1 MQRKKERKIDM
12 VKKKKKKVGNW
23 KKDWKKFKKGAKKSY
38 NVAKGAATPVYSRYA
53 APTVGLFKQTGKLAL
68 NIGKLALR
76 APGTAIALPLL
87 YAGAKHIGKKAGRKF
102 SYPGL
107 RQFDKR
113 GRKFI

>member
-1 MQRKKERKIDM
+1 M
-12 VKKKKKKVGNW
+12 KKKKKKLKKAANVSGFW
-23 KKDWKKFKKGAKKSY
+23 KQTTKSTKKNLKKISK
-38 NVAKGAATPVYSRYA
+38 VVTPVYSRYA

-68 NIGKLALR
+68 NVGKLALR
-76 APGTAIALPLL
+76 APGTALALPLI

-102 SYPGL
+102 SYPQL

>member
-1 MQRKKERKIDM
+1 MA
-12 VKKKKKKVGNW
+12 KKKKIKKAANVSGFW
-23 KKDWKKFKKGAKKSY
+23 KQTAKSTKKNYKKLSK
-38 NVAKGAATPVYSRYA
+38 AATPVYSRYA
-53 APTVGLFKQTGKLAL
+53 APTVGLFKQTGKLAM

-76 APGTAIALPLL
+76 APGTALALPLV

>member
-1 MQRKKERKIDM
+1 L
-12 VKKKKKKVGNW
+12 
-23 KKDWKKFKKGAKKSY
+23 
-38 NVAKGAATPVYSRYA
+38 NV
-53 APTVGLFKQTGKLAL
+53 
-68 NIGKLALR
+68 GKLALR
-76 APGTAIALPLL
+76 APGTAIALPLV

>member
-1 MQRKKERKIDM
+1 MT
-12 VKKKKKKVGNW
+12 KKKKKQKKAANVSGFWKQTTKSTKKNYKKISKV
-23 KKDWKKFKKGAKKSY
+23 
-38 NVAKGAATPVYSRYA
+38 VTPVYSRYA

-68 NIGKLALR
+68 NVGKLALR
-76 APGTAIALPLL
+76 APGTALALPLI

-102 SYPGL
+102 SYPQL

>member
-1 MQRKKERKIDM
+1 MAKNKKKIKKAANVSGFWKQTAKSTKKN
-12 VKKKKKKVGNW
+12 VKKLSK
-23 KKDWKKFKKGAKKSY
+23 
-38 NVAKGAATPVYSRYA
+38 AATPVYSRYA
-53 APTVGLFKQTGKLAL
+53 APTVGLFKQTGKLAM

-102 SYPGL
+102 SYPEL

>member
-1 MQRKKERKIDM
+1 MT
-12 VKKKKKKVGNW
+12 KKKKKIKKAANVSGFW
-23 KKDWKKFKKGAKKSY
+23 KQTAKSTKKNYKKISK
-38 NVAKGAATPVYSRYA
+38 AATPVYSRYA

-68 NIGKLALR
+68 NVGKLALR
-76 APGTAIALPLL
+76 APGTALALPLV

>member
-1 MQRKKERKIDM
+1 MA
-12 VKKKKKKVGNW
+12 KKKKKKKAANVSGFW
-23 KKDWKKFKKGAKKSY
+23 KQTKKTSKKNLKKVSK
-38 NVAKGAATPVYSRYA
+38 VVTPVYSKYA
-53 APTVGLFKQTGKLAL
+53 APTVGLFKQTGKLAM

-76 APGTAIALPLL
+76 APGTALALPLV

>member
-1 MQRKKERKIDM
+1 MT
-12 VKKKKKKVGNW
+12 KKKKKIKKVANVSGFW
-23 KKDWKKFKKGAKKSY
+23 KQTAKSTKKNYKKLSK
-38 NVAKGAATPVYSRYA
+38 AATPVYSRYA

-68 NIGKLALR
+68 NVGKLALR
-76 APGTAIALPLL
+76 APGTAIALPLV

>member
-1 MQRKKERKIDM
+1 M
-12 VKKKKKKVGNW
+12 KKKKKKLKKAANVSGFW
-23 KKDWKKFKKGAKKSY
+23 KQTTKSTKKNLKKISK
-38 NVAKGAATPVYSRYA
+38 VVTPVYSRYA

-68 NIGKLALR
+68 NVGKLALR
-76 APGTAIALPLL
+76 APGTALALPLI

>member
-1 MQRKKERKIDM
+1 MAKNKKKIKKAANVSGFWKQTAKSTKKN
-12 VKKKKKKVGNW
+12 VKKLSKV
-23 KKDWKKFKKGAKKSY
+23 
-38 NVAKGAATPVYSRYA
+38 ATPVYSRYA
-53 APTVGLFKQTGKLAL
+53 APTVGLFKQTGKLAM

-76 APGTAIALPLL
+76 APGTAITLPLL

-113 GRKFI
+113 GRKII

>member
-1 MQRKKERKIDM
+1 MT
-12 VKKKKKKVGNW
+12 KKKKKLKKVANVSGFW
-23 KKDWKKFKKGAKKSY
+23 KQTAKSTKKNYKKISKA
-38 NVAKGAATPVYSRYA
+38 VTPVYSRYA

-68 NIGKLALR
+68 NVGKLALR
-76 APGTAIALPLL
+76 APGTAIALPLV

>member
-1 MQRKKERKIDM
+1 MAKN
-12 VKKKKKKVGNW
+12 KKKIKKAANVSGFW
-23 KKDWKKFKKGAKKSY
+23 KQTAKSTKKNYKKLSK
-38 NVAKGAATPVYSRYA
+38 AATPVYSRYA
-53 APTVGLFKQTGKLAL
+53 APTVGLFKQTGKLAM

-76 APGTAIALPLL
+76 APGTALALPLV